1 MKKKSG
7 GTMLT
12 NYLKTAFRH
21 LQKHRFFTFINIIGL
36 AVGLAVSIL
45 LFLYVRYELSY
56 DTFHK
61 DYERIYRVI
70 SHVKKPGGKTMDVPR
85 TLAELSGKIKQDMPQ
100 IEESCKLYQIE
111 TTLQKKESLY
121 PNKEMFFTDSTF
133 FNIFSF
139 KVFKGNGEKTLNT
152 PGEVIITKSLAK
164 KYFGH
169 LDVLGKK
176 IERAD
181 LEYTVGAVLD
191 DIPSNSHFD
200 FDLLTS
206 FNTLPNKEEF
216 FQRHG
221 FDFFTYFKV
230 SPQSSKAD
238 WSPQISTIADNL
250 ARAKMRDIGSEGAFE
265 IKVASQPLS
274 KIHLHSNYSFDID
287 PQGDINNIYI
297 FSFLAAFIL
306 IIAIVNFVNLV
317 TAHSE
322 YRSREVGMRKVL
334 GAKRGVVIRQ
344 FLTES
349 FIIVLIALIISLF
362 LVELMAGPLG
372 NLLGSEL
379 TIDWLN
385 PFMIPGLIGFAIIV
399 GLLSGAYPAFYL
411 SKFDPVRIFSGMTTK
426 KSRNKKLQVG
436 LVVVQFT
443 IAIFLITSLIILRS
457 QTKYL
462 QNKDLGFDKE
472 QVLVVKGVTGKI
484 RNSYHALKNEL
495 LDNPAITS
503 VTASVSFPGLARPVQ
518 NAHKAEDKASESII
532 IHENRVQDDYIE
544 TYGIEILQGRSFQ
557 KDMKTDSNSFII
569 NQAAAKKLGLEDPV
583 GKEIVVFQQRG
594 KIIGVAKNFHFRSFH
609 HKIEPLVFSHYY
621 NYFGNISVRFKTEN
635 VGEVKNYVRNTVKKF
650 DEDYYYRYAF
660 VDQVFENLYNQEK
673 QTNRMIMY
681 GSLLAIFIAI
691 LGLFALS
698 SFTVVKRTQEIGIRK
713 AMGAS
718 FGRIIRLLLYDIL
731 KWVLLVNLIAWPAA
745 YYFMSDWLQNFA
757 YRIDMQIWMFL
768 LGGLIALIIAAIT
781 ISTQTF
787 RAANINPAE
796 TLREE

>member
-1 MKKKSG
+1 MIS
-7 GTMLT
+7 

-21 LQKHRFFTFINIIGL
+21 LQKYRFFTFINIVGL

-56 DTFHK
+56 DSFHK
-61 DYERIYRVI
+61 DYERIYRII

-85 TLAELSGKIKQDMPQ
+85 TLADLSGKIKQDIPQ
-100 IEESCKLYQIE
+100 VEESCKLYLRE
-111 TTLQKKESLY
+111 VTLQKEENFY
-121 PNKEMFFTDSTF
+121 PNTEFILTDSTF

-139 KVFKGNGEKTLNT
+139 EVIRGNGPQTLKT
-152 PGEVIITKSLAK
+152 PGEVIVTKSLAER
-164 KYFGH
+164 YFGH
-169 LDVLGKK
+169 LNVLGEK
-176 IERAD
+176 IEREGD
-181 LEYTVGAVLD
+181 DYTVGAVIE

-200 FDLLTS
+200 FDILTT
-206 FNTLPNKEEF
+206 FYTLPDAEQF

-230 SPQSSKAD
+230 TPLADKAE
-238 WSPQISTIADNL
+238 WGPKVTETANSL
-250 ARAKMRDIGSEGAFE
+250 ATAKMKEIGSEGAFE
-265 IKVASQPLS
+265 VDVESQSLS
-274 KIHLHSNYSFDID
+274 RIHLHSGYSFDID
-287 PQGDINNIYI
+287 PQGDISNIYI

-334 GAKRGVVIRQ
+334 GAKRGIIVRQ

-362 LVELMAGPLG
+362 LVEWMAGPLG
-372 NLLGSEL
+372 NILGSEL
-379 TIDWLN
+379 SIDWLN
-385 PFMIPGLIGFAIIV
+385 PLMIPGLILFAIIV
-399 GLLSGAYPAFYL
+399 GVLSGSYPAFYL
-411 SKFDPVRIFSGMTTK
+411 SRFDPVRIFSGMTSK
-426 KSRNKKLQVG
+426 KSRNQNLQVG
-436 LVVVQFT
+436 LVIVQFS

-472 QVLVVKGVTGKI
+472 KVLVVKDVTGKI
-484 RNSYHALKNEL
+484 RKSYQALKDEL

-503 VTASVSFPGLARPVQ
+503 VTASISFPGQGRSVQ

-532 IHENRVQDDYIE
+532 IHENRVQDDYVE
-544 TYGIEILQGRSFQ
+544 TFGIEIIEGRSFNR
-557 KDMKTDSNSFII
+557 DMKTDSNSFII
-569 NQAAAKKLGLEDPV
+569 NQAAARKLGLDDPL
-583 GKEIVVFQQRG
+583 GKEIVVFQQQG
-594 KIIGVAKNFHFRSFH
+594 KIIGVAKDFHFRSFH
-609 HKIEPLVFSHYY
+609 HEIEPLVFSHYY
-621 NYFGNISVRFKTEN
+621 DYFGNISVRFKTEN
-635 VGEVKNYVRNTVKKF
+635 VDEVKSYVRNTVKKF

-660 VDQVFENLYNQEK
+660 VDQVFESLYKQEK
-673 QTNRMIMY
+673 RTNRMIMY

-713 AMGAS
+713 AMGAT
-718 FGRIIRLLLYDIL
+718 FGRIVRLLLYDIL

-768 LGGLIALIIAAIT
+768 LGGFIALVIAAIT

-787 RAANINPAE
+787 RAATINPAE

>member
-1 MKKKSG
+1 
-7 GTMLT
+7 
-12 NYLKTAFRH
+12 
-21 LQKHRFFTFINIIGL
+21 
-36 AVGLAVSIL
+36 
-45 LFLYVRYELSY
+45 
-56 DTFHK
+56 
-61 DYERIYRVI
+61 
-70 SHVKKPGGKTMDVPR
+70 
-85 TLAELSGKIKQDMPQ
+85 
-100 IEESCKLYQIE
+100 
-111 TTLQKKESLY
+111 
-121 PNKEMFFTDSTF
+121 
-133 FNIFSF
+133 
-139 KVFKGNGEKTLNT
+139 
-152 PGEVIITKSLAK
+152 
-164 KYFGH
+164 
-169 LDVLGKK
+169 
-176 IERAD
+176 
-181 LEYTVGAVLD
+181 
-191 DIPSNSHFD
+191 
-200 FDLLTS
+200 
-206 FNTLPNKEEF
+206 
-216 FQRHG
+216 
-221 FDFFTYFKV
+221 
-230 SPQSSKAD
+230 
-238 WSPQISTIADNL
+238 
-250 ARAKMRDIGSEGAFE
+250 
-265 IKVASQPLS
+265 
-274 KIHLHSNYSFDID
+274 
-287 PQGDINNIYI
+287 
-297 FSFLAAFIL
+297 
-306 IIAIVNFVNLV
+306 
-317 TAHSE
+317 
-322 YRSREVGMRKVL
+322 MRKVL
-334 GAKRGVVIRQ
+334 GAKRGVVVRQ

-426 KSRNKKLQVG
+426 KTRNQKLQVG

-457 QTKYL
+457 QTRYL

-484 RNSYHALKNEL
+484 RNSYDALKNEL

-503 VTASVSFPGLARPVQ
+503 VTASISFPGQGRSVQ

-532 IHENRVQDDYIE
+532 IHENRVQDDYVK
-544 TYGIEILQGRSFQ
+544 TYGIEILEGRSFQ
-557 KDMKTDSNSFII
+557 KGMKTDSNSFII
-569 NQAAAKKLGLEDPV
+569 NQAAAKKLGLEDPI

-594 KIIGVAKNFHFRSFH
+594 KIIGVAKDFHFRSFH
-609 HKIEPLVFSHYY
+609 HEIEPLVFSHYY
-621 NYFGNISVRFKTEN
+621 DYFGNISVRFKAEN
-635 VGEVKNYVRNTVKKF
+635 VGEVKNYVQSTVKKF
-650 DEDYYYRYAF
+650 DEGYYYRYAF
-660 VDQVFENLYNQEK
+660 VDEVFESLYKQEK

-713 AMGAS
+713 AMGATYE
-718 FGRIIRLLLYDIL
+718 RIVRLLLYDIL

-768 LGGLIALIIAAIT
+768 LGGLIALVIAAIT